1 MKITCI
7 LDIFFTGLM
16 LGAIFPMIF
25 YAFIE
30 TLPLEFMILE
40 EVHNLFGSYGVFFIG
55 TYSNN
60 NKL

>member
-1 MKITCI
+1 
-7 LDIFFTGLM
+7 M

-30 TLPLEFMILE
+30 TLPLELMILE

-55 TYSNN
+55 TYSINN
-60 NKL
+60 IS